1 MFTMIFACD
10 MKGAIGKDGN
20 LPWRQSSDLQHF
32 KRVTM
37 SKTIVMGR
45 KTWDSL
51 PKALPGRRNIVMS
64 RSSRD
69 DIEVLDFDE
78 VLALGEDEE
87 IMIIGG
93 GEIYALF
100 MEHAKEIHKTIINTV
115 VEGADTFCPSMEDE
129 GFHLIGERHVPA
141 GPRDQ
146 HDMTFQHWIR

>member
-10 MKGAIGKDGN
+10 TNGAIGKDGD

-32 KRVTM
+32 KQVTM

-51 PKALPGRRNIVMS
+51 PKALPGRRNIVMT
-64 RSSRD
+64 RTARED
-69 DIEVLDFDE
+69 VEVLDYE
-78 VLALGEDEE
+78 AILALGEDEE
-87 IMIIGG
+87 LMIIGG

-100 MEHAKEIHKTIINTV
+100 MEHTKEIHKTIIHTTV
-115 VEGADTFCPSMEDE
+115 EDADTFAPSMEGE

-141 GPRDQ
+141 GPRDE
-146 HDMTFQHWIR
+146 HPMTFQHWIR

>member
-10 MKGAIGKDGN
+10 TNGAIGKDGD

-32 KRVTM
+32 KQVTM

-64 RSSRD
+64 RTPRED
-69 DIEVLDFDE
+69 VEVLDYDTI
-78 VLALGEDEE
+78 LALGEDEE

-100 MEHAKEIHKTIINTV
+100 LEHTKEIHKTIIHTA
-115 VEGADTFCPSMEDE
+115 VEDADTFAPSMEGE
-129 GFHLIGERHVPA
+129 GFHLIGERQVPA
-141 GPRDQ
+141 GPRDE
-146 HDMTFQHWIR
+146 HPMTFQHWIR